1 MKDVGFKTIGVLAAG
16 LVVLGLAAAGL
27 SFISPF
33 IIAGAAAIGVLGL
46 ALIPVGIAMQLIQEP
61 LKTFGTSL
69 QSLAE
74 VDGGGL
80 ANTAGGLLA
89 VAGAMALMAPILPF
103 ILVGALAIPVIDAMG
118 KALQGFNSIDMSN
131 LAQAGVAMTALG
143 AGMSTLSGGSLM
155 SSVKDGIGGL
165 FGADSPIEKIQKFI
179 QGFKGLDL
187 GGIYM
192 AGFAM
197 EKLTDATA
205 QIPSATQN
213 LGPFAS
219 SMEDL
224 GLALR
229 SMGDEPFKGF
239 EGIEPYATS
248 MGMFATSTEQLSNAL
263 YDMDLSSASDG
274 FFELATSIHSM
285 ALAMDELSVG
295 DILKLGA
302 LKMIGPS
309 KQDIAKEHAPVEKP
323 KPKSSAEK
331 IYDKAKTDGSTT
343 LLNDYS
349 AEAADRESEMANA
362 IAEIKAENK
371 ELTAMVMVKGEGVK
385 KLTSAEIKEGM
396 DSGKISRS
404 LGKNARQNIKM
415 QEQAAQIPDNGTGKK
430 SGTFKNGKL
439 VQPKESAELDKAS
452 EQLDKALAAQA
463 KAMADDNTF
472 TLDQWALDQDVKI
485 AQMAVDKATPVEK
498 PKPNKGVLVPTPN
511 ETTAEE
517 PKKGVLVPTP
527 KANVALN
534 KNVNKAE
541 PELDMFGD
549 VVDPNEKID
558 YAGTTAAYEKRFGVD
573 KSSFSSKRADG
584 SRFQIGNQPDNTE
597 PNGLGTGPG
606 IDKAPFTSKIPPVE
620 GGRKK
625 SSMAD
630 DFAKD
635 MSSTAPSTASAPQ
648 PSEEKLDTLI
658 ALQTENNMLLK
669 KQTSATKE
677 LGA

>member
-1 MKDVGFKTIGVLAAG
+1 

-323 KPKSSAEK
+323 KPKSREEK
-331 IYDKAKTDGSTT
+331 IFDKAKTDGSTT

-430 SGTFKNGKL
+430 SGTFEKGKL
-439 VQPKESAELDKAS
+439 VQ
-452 EQLDKALAAQA
+452 
-463 KAMADDNTF
+463 
-472 TLDQWALDQDVKI
+472 
-485 AQMAVDKATPVEK
+485 
-498 PKPNKGVLVPTPN
+498 PN

-620 GGRKK
+620 GGRKT
-625 SSMAD
+625 SSMAEE
-630 DFAKD
+630 FTKD

-648 PSEEKLDTLI
+648 PSEEKLDTVI
-658 ALQTENNMLLK
+658 ALQTENNMLLR
-669 KQTSATKE
+669 KQTKATKE
-677 LGA
+677 LDA

>member
-1 MKDVGFKTIGVLAAG
+1 MVMGAASIALLGAAVVPLAFGLSLMKDVGFKTIGVLAAG
-16 LVVLGLAAAGL
+16 LVVLGVAAAGL

-239 EGIEPYATS
+239 EGMEPYATS

-323 KPKSSAEK
+323 KPKSREEK
-331 IYDKAKTDGSTT
+331 IFDKAKTDGSTT

-430 SGTFKNGKL
+430 SGTFEKGKL
-439 VQPKESAELDKAS
+439 VQPNETTAE
-452 EQLDKALAAQA
+452 E
-463 KAMADDNTF
+463 
-472 TLDQWALDQDVKI
+472 
-485 AQMAVDKATPVEK
+485 
-498 PKPNKGVLVPTPN
+498 PKKGVLVPTPN

>member
-1 MKDVGFKTIGVLAAG
+1 MVMGAASIALLGAAVVPLAFGLSLMKDVGFKTIGVLAAG
-16 LVVLGLAAAGL
+16 LVVLGVAAAGL

-239 EGIEPYATS
+239 EGMEPYATS

-323 KPKSSAEK
+323 KPKSREEK
-331 IYDKAKTDGSTT
+331 IFDKAKTDGSTT

-430 SGTFKNGKL
+430 SGTFEKGKL
-439 VQPKESAELDKAS
+439 VQ
-452 EQLDKALAAQA
+452 
-463 KAMADDNTF
+463 
-472 TLDQWALDQDVKI
+472 
-485 AQMAVDKATPVEK
+485 
-498 PKPNKGVLVPTPN
+498 PN